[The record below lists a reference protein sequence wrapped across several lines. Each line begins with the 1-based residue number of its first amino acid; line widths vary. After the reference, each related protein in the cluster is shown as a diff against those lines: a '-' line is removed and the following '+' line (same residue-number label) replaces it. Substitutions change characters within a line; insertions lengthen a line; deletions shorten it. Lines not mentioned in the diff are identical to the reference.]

1 MYRNGFFTSWPMMLQ
16 ALESWFASSI
26 YDDPQG
32 ALFKLQQKG
41 TVTDYLTDFERLANR
56 IFGLALTFLSSCLI
70 SSLTWELLREVQAHQ
85 PPSLT

>member
-1 MYRNGFFTSWPMMLQ
+1 MVPIDVPQRFLHLMAHDAP
-16 ALESWFASSI
+16 SSRVSVC
-26 YDDPQG
+26 

-70 SSLTWELLREVQAHQ
+70 SGLTWELLREVQAHQ